1 MDEVTKQQD
10 GSSSSTEPRAEISK
24 AAEAELERQ
33 LDEGQRDGAVPP
45 AAGILRRH
53 ESYEAAIHHEVEPLP
68 ARKHPVDDELQK
80 T

>member
-1 MDEVTKQQD
+1 MDEVTRQQD
-10 GSSSSTEPRAEISK
+10 RSSSTEPHAEMSK

-33 LDEGQRDGAVPP
+33 LDEVQRDGAVLP
-45 AAGILRRH
+45 AAGILKRH

-68 ARKHPVDDELQK
+68 ARKHPMDDDLMK